1 MRVTFSY
8 CNLAC
13 YVYEN
18 MSIYMYNQVNRS
30 QFPNSDQLQSCSNNN
45 FNYTPSTRIASFD
58 EVITKGKKLWSFSN
72 SINYALRNCEI
83 SLEKLHMVTGAWR
96 VILSLNKPQYYMHFL
111 FSPLP
116 TSYCNLSEKSCS
128 FNIPFHMMIVNMT
141 VANKS
146 YSKGFVIRVLGPCGS
161 LTLTELIC

>member
-45 FNYTPSTRIASFD
+45 FNYTPSTRVASFD

-72 SINYALRNCEI
+72 SINYCFKELWDQFGETAYGYWGLKGYTFTEQTPVLHAL
-83 SLEKLHMVTGAWR
+83 SFF
-96 VILSLNKPQYYMHFL
+96 P
-111 FSPLP
+111 P
-116 TSYCNLSEKSCS
+116 TNQLLQS
-128 FNIPFHMMIVNMT
+128 
-141 VANKS
+141 
-146 YSKGFVIRVLGPCGS
+146 IREVMFF
-161 LTLTELIC
+161 

>member
-1 MRVTFSY
+1 MHVTFSY

-30 QFPNSDQLQSCSNNN
+30 QFPNSDQLQSCSDNN

-72 SINYALRNCEI
+72 SINYCFKELWDQFGETAYGYWGL
-83 SLEKLHMVTGAWR
+83 
-96 VILSLNKPQYYMHFL
+96 
-111 FSPLP
+111 
-116 TSYCNLSEKSCS
+116 
-128 FNIPFHMMIVNMT
+128 
-141 VANKS
+141 
-146 YSKGFVIRVLGPCGS
+146 KGY
-161 LTLTELIC
+161 TLTE

>member
-111 FSPLP
+111 FSPYQPATAIYQRSYVLLIDPSTWWLWTWLWLTNP
-116 TSYCNLSEKSCS
+116 TQKFLSLE
-128 FNIPFHMMIVNMT
+128 FWGHV
-141 VANKS
+141 V
-146 YSKGFVIRVLGPCGS
+146 R
-161 LTLTELIC
+161 